1 MTVTD
6 KCANQHSEMVVVKV
20 DGTAPAIS
28 FSASFLSYPPSPSNG
43 SCFKTLKEAVEGVL
57 AQAVIN
63 DDCTDRSN
71 LDVRASASTATSG
84 RGDLLVNLTVV
95 DECDNPSSHFATVRV
110 DNEPP
115 TVEIQPLILTPL
127 TSVAGFQ
134 PLRCYKT
141 LEAAKDDVLKAT
153 RFFDAGTPT
162 ENLVISVTADTT
174 DVCNP
179 IITVKAVDEC
189 GNEKSASQTVRV
201 DSVAPRV
208 NFTLATVVLTNPNNK
223 RLVNVGFQ
231 LTLSSDACTSEPSIS
246 FAISS
251 DEATQSED
259 YSSRSSPDAFV
270 LQKEDGSYRVSL
282 RSELSGTSIGGRF
295 YVIFVTA
302 TDECGNSATV
312 NKTVVVP
319 PFPPQDS
326 VLVDNGQFYN
336 ALSVN

>member
-1 MTVTD
+1 
-6 KCANQHSEMVVVKV
+6 
-20 DGTAPAIS
+20 
-28 FSASFLSYPPSPSNG
+28 LSYPPSPSNG

-208 NFTLATVVLTNPNNK
+208 NFTLATVTMISTSVKPNPNN
-223 RLVNVGFQ
+223 RNLVDVGFV
-231 LTLSSDACTSEPSIS
+231 LHENFDACSSLTKPTLISIT
-246 FAISS
+246 S
-251 DEATQSED
+251 DEPTQSD
-259 YSSRSSPDAFV
+259 DAAWAFPDAQLLSFTNGTF
-270 LQKEDGSYRVSL
+270 KIFL
-282 RSELSGTSIGGRF
+282 RSEYTQRANNGRV
-295 YVIFVTA
+295 YRVLVRSVDA
-302 TDECGNSATV
+302 CGNIATKSITVAVPLV
-312 NKTVVVP
+312 NQLTAI
-319 PFPPQDS
+319 D
-326 VLVDNGQFYN
+326 DGQFYD
-336 ALSVN
+336 ALTVN